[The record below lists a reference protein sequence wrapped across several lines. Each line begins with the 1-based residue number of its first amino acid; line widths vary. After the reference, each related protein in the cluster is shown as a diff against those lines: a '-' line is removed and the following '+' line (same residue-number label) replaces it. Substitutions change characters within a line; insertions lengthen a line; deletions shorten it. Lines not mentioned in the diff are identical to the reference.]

1 MIQKRK
7 KILITKFT
15 EYRKFN
21 VNWTKRDPDGRINYR
36 DKYHNDVILP
46 MALKSKIVYE
56 VDNGRS
62 ISFTDA
68 FTSFM
73 TEASKNRKS
82 INPKLQSD
90 QLFVEYYTTSEV
102 AKYLGLTYENYY
114 DVITKDPKYFKENI

>member
-1 MIQKRK
+1 
-7 KILITKFT
+7 
-15 EYRKFN
+15 
-21 VNWTKRDPDGRINYR
+21 
-36 DKYHNDVILP
+36 
-46 MALKSKIVYE
+46 MALKSKIEYE
-56 VDNGRS
+56 VDYGRS

-102 AKYLGLTYENYY
+102 AKSLGLTYENYY
-114 DVITKDPKYFKENI
+114 DLPTKDPNTLKKIFDLGEFVHRLINSDIYGQMAEMQDAQMKERREFRKNVLKK

>member
-1 MIQKRK
+1 
-7 KILITKFT
+7 
-15 EYRKFN
+15 
-21 VNWTKRDPDGRINYR
+21 
-36 DKYHNDVILP
+36 

-114 DVITKDPKYFKENI
+114 DLPTKDPKYFKENIWLRRVVHRLINSDIYGQMAEMQDEQMKERLEFRKNVLKK

>member
-1 MIQKRK
+1 
-7 KILITKFT
+7 
-15 EYRKFN
+15 
-21 VNWTKRDPDGRINYR
+21 
-36 DKYHNDVILP
+36 

-114 DVITKDPKYFKENI
+114 DLPTKDPKYFKENIWLRRVVHRLINSDTYGQMAEMQDEQMKERLEFRKNVLKK

>member
-36 DKYHNDVILP
+36 DKYYNDVILS

-114 DVITKDPKYFKENI
+114 DLPTKDPKYFKEDI